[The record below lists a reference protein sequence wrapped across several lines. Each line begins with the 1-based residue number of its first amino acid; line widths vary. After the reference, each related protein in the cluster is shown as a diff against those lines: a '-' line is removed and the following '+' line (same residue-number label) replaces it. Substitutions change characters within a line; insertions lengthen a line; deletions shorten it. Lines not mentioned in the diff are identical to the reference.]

1 MTIQEFCT
9 ARGIK
14 ATAKQV
20 DDNPAMKP
28 ANTAPASEK
37 EWYYAASHYRVTL
50 RMYGRSMTVGYSQGC
65 GIKNAPTADRVLECL
80 VSDAT
85 GSEDGFEEFCR
96 NFGYDTDSRKAYSIY
111 RACVNIR
118 ARLRRFLG
126 SEYETALS
134 LEY

>member
-1 MTIQEFCT
+1 MTVQEFCT

-14 ATAKQV
+14 ATVKQV
-20 DDNPAMKP
+20 NDNPAMKP

-65 GIKNAPTADRVLECL
+65 GIKSEPTADRVLECL
-80 VSDAT
+80 ISDALCAS
-85 GSEDGFEEFCR
+85 GSFEEFCDDC
-96 NFGYDTDSRKAYSIY
+96 GYDADSRKAERIY
-111 RACVNIR
+111 RACVSIR

-126 SEYETALS
+126 SEYDTALS

>member
-14 ATAKQV
+14 ATVKQV
-20 DDNPAMKP
+20 NDNPAMRP

-37 EWYYAASHYRVTL
+37 EWYYTASHYRVTL

-80 VSDAT
+80 VNDAT

-96 NFGYDTDSRKAYSIY
+96 NFGYDMDSRKAYSIY

-126 SEYETALS
+126 SEYETAMS

>member
-14 ATAKQV
+14 ATVKQV

-50 RMYGRSMTVGYSQGC
+50 RMYGRSMTVGYSQGY
-65 GIKNAPTADRVLECL
+65 GIRDTPTADRVLECL
-80 VSDAT
+80 ISDAT
-85 GSEDGFEEFCR
+85 CGDDFDEFCF
-96 NFGYDTDSRKAYSIY
+96 NCGYDTDSRKAERIY
-111 RACVNIR
+111 RACVTIR

-126 SEYETALS
+126 SEYDTALS